1 MIIVR
6 LGEVR
11 ERTVISNSGIC
22 RDNLSKKTSVSAI
35 VKSSLQDYSQL
46 EEDRLLFLDSVDLL
60 FNNTLLSFHRKLLF
74 RIVYS
79 NDSALILYHKTQ
91 PMHLAKNKKKQ
102 LNNDDYRWIRDGGKI
117 IEQKPNLQKFVGFV

>member
-11 ERTVISNSGIC
+11 ERNVVSNSDIC
-22 RDNLSKKTSVSAI
+22 RDNQVFAI
-35 VKSSLQDYSQL
+35 VKSSLQDYSHL
-46 EEDRLLFLDSVDLL
+46 DEYRLLFLDSVNLL

-102 LNNDDYRWIRDGGKI
+102 LNNDDYR
-117 IEQKPNLQKFVGFV
+117 

>member
-11 ERTVISNSGIC
+11 ERTVVSNSDIC
-22 RDNLSKKTSVSAI
+22 RDNQVFAI
-35 VKSSLQDYSQL
+35 VKSSLQDYSHL
-46 EEDRLLFLDSVDLL
+46 DEYRLLFLDSVNLL

-102 LNNDDYRWIRDGGKI
+102 LNNDDYR
-117 IEQKPNLQKFVGFV
+117 

>member
-11 ERTVISNSGIC
+11 ERTVISSSGIC

-79 NDSALILYHKTQ
+79 NDSALI
-91 PMHLAKNKKKQ
+91 PAMHLAKNKK
-102 LNNDDYRWIRDGGKI
+102 NN
-117 IEQKPNLQKFVGFV
+117 

>member
-11 ERTVISNSGIC
+11 ERTVISSSGIC

-35 VKSSLQDYSQL
+35 VNSSLQDYSQL

-91 PMHLAKNKKKQ
+91 PMHLAKNKNKTIKQ
-102 LNNDDYRWIRDGGKI
+102 RW
-117 IEQKPNLQKFVGFV
+117 L

>member
-11 ERTVISNSGIC
+11 ERTVVSSSGIC

-35 VKSSLQDYSQL
+35 VKSSLQDYSHL

-102 LNNDDYRWIRDGGKI
+102 LNNDDYR
-117 IEQKPNLQKFVGFV
+117 